1 MLIVGFCQINQ
12 ETTPRI
18 AIVIPARMNS
28 ERLPS
33 KALLPFYELP
43 MVEHVRRRGLL
54 NSFGVPVFVTTG
66 DAEIL
71 DTVENLG
78 GNVRLSR
85 SEHLNGTS
93 RVHEFSESSEFT
105 HFLILQGDE
114 ILVLPEQLDSIIASI
129 LARPDV
135 DFWNMV
141 TPLKELAELSN
152 QSVVKC
158 VLNQDSDILSIFRKS
173 PLIAEVNNQIK
184 LVHKICGLFAVS
196 REALSVMAKMDPTPL
211 EMSESIEQLK
221 FLELGFKIRSIM
233 TPLSYP
239 SINLPE
245 DVEIVSEILL
255 TDNKQ
260 VEVLKK
266 IL

>member
-1 MLIVGFCQINQ
+1 MLIVGFCQINK
-12 ETTPRI
+12 ELKPRI
-18 AIVIPARMNS
+18 AIVIPARINS
-28 ERLPS
+28 ERLPR
-33 KALLPFYELP
+33 KALLKFHGLP
-43 MVEHVRRRGLL
+43 MIEHVRRRGLS

-71 DTVENLG
+71 NAVEKLG
-78 GNVRLSR
+78 GSVRLSH

-93 RVHEFSESSEFT
+93 RVHEFSEFSEFT

-141 TPLKELAELSN
+141 TPLKILSELSN

-158 VLNQDSDILSIFRKS
+158 MLNQDSDILYIFRKS
-173 PLIAEVNNQIK
+173 PLIAEDNSQIK

-196 REALSVMAKMDPTPL
+196 REALAVMAKMEPTPL

-221 FLELGFKIRSIM
+221 FLELGHKIRSIM
-233 TPLSYP
+233 TPFSYP

-260 VEVLKK
+260 VEVLQK

>member
-1 MLIVGFCQINQ
+1 M
-12 ETTPRI
+12 
-18 AIVIPARMNS
+18 
-28 ERLPS
+28 
-33 KALLPFYELP
+33 
-43 MVEHVRRRGLL
+43 
-54 NSFGVPVFVTTG
+54 
-66 DAEIL
+66 
-71 DTVENLG
+71 
-78 GNVRLSR
+78 
-85 SEHLNGTS
+85 
-93 RVHEFSESSEFT
+93 
-105 HFLILQGDE
+105 
-114 ILVLPEQLDSIIASI
+114 
-129 LARPDV
+129 
-135 DFWNMV
+135 
-141 TPLKELAELSN
+141 
-152 QSVVKC
+152 
-158 VLNQDSDILSIFRKS
+158 LNQDSDILSIFRKS

>member
-1 MLIVGFCQINQ
+1 MAV
-12 ETTPRI
+12 
-18 AIVIPARMNS
+18 V
-28 ERLPS
+28 
-33 KALLPFYELP
+33 
-43 MVEHVRRRGLL
+43 
-54 NSFGVPVFVTTG
+54 VPG
-66 DAEIL
+66 AE
-71 DTVENLG
+71 V
-78 GNVRLSR
+78 VA
-85 SEHLNGTS
+85 
-93 RVHEFSESSEFT
+93 
-105 HFLILQGDE
+105 
-114 ILVLPEQLDSIIASI
+114 PEQLDSIIASI

-173 PLIAEVNNQIK
+173 PLVVEVNHQIK
-184 LVHKICGLFAVS
+184 LVYKICGLFAVS

-245 DVEIVSEILL
+245 DVEMVSGILL

>member
-12 ETTPRI
+12 ETAPRI

-43 MVEHVRRRGLL
+43 MVEHVRRRGQL
-54 NSFGVPVFVTTG
+54 NSFEVPVFVTTG
-66 DAEIL
+66 DAEIRHA
-71 DTVENLG
+71 VERLG
-78 GNVRLSR
+78 GNVRLSH

-141 TPLKELAELSN
+141 TPLKEQAELSN

-158 VLNQDSDILSIFRKS
+158 MLNVDSDILSIFRKS
-173 PLIAEVNNQIK
+173 PLIAEVNIQIK
-184 LVHKICGLFAVS
+184 LVYKICGLFAVS
-196 REALSVMAKMDPTPL
+196 REALSVMAKLDSTPL

-245 DVEIVSEILL
+245 DVEVVSEILL
-255 TDNKQ
+255 TDYKQ